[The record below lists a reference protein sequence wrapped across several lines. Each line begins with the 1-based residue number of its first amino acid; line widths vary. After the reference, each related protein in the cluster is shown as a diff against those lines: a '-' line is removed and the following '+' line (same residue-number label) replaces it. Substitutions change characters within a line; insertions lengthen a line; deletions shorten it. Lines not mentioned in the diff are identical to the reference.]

1 VARMTAWFD
10 TVKAC
15 VGWDLADQERVAE
28 LRNWLNSDRQE
39 LVEYLGQQLAQ
50 CKGAQA
56 LMSNKRFVRRLHG
69 TLDEWLAGLLEGA
82 FEGERAQE
90 RRAFGTGLPERDLT
104 FNDVI
109 LLEGLVRSRLFEL
122 ARRRLGEEAEAL
134 TATMRS
140 LDKALN
146 LDSALLYSGYLEV
159 RDAEL
164 ERTLLDRFLT
174 VTGFSR
180 TLYEHL
186 VEARNNGVAEV
197 ARAG

>member
-1 VARMTAWFD
+1 MKAWFD

-28 LRNWLNSDRQE
+28 LRSWLDSDLDQ
-39 LVEYLGQQLAQ
+39 VIEYLGQQLAQ

-69 TLDEWLAGLLEGA
+69 TLDEWLSGLLEGA

-90 RRAFGTGLPERDLT
+90 RRAFGTGLVERDLT

-109 LLEGLVRSRLFEL
+109 LLEGLVRSRILEL
-122 ARRRLGEEAEAL
+122 ARRRLGEDAEAL
-134 TATMRS
+134 SATMRS

-146 LDSALLYSGYLEV
+146 LDSALVYSGYLEV

-164 ERTLLDRFLT
+164 ERALLDRFLT

-180 TLYEHL
+180 TLYENL
-186 VEARNNGVAEV
+186 VEARNKGVAEV
-197 ARAG
+197 APVG

>member
-1 VARMTAWFD
+1 MTAWFD

-15 VGWDLADQERVAE
+15 VGWDLADQAQIAK
-28 LRNWLNSDRQE
+28 LRSWLNSNLSQV
-39 LVEYLGQQLAQ
+39 VEYLGEQLAE
-50 CKGAQA
+50 CKGAHA
-56 LMSNKRFVRRLHG
+56 LMSNKRFVRRLHA
-69 TLDEWLAGLLEGA
+69 TLGEWLSGLLEGA

-90 RRAFGTGLPERDLT
+90 RRAFGTGLLERDLT

-109 LLEGLVRSRLFEL
+109 LLEGLARSRLFEL
-122 ARRRLGEEAEAL
+122 AREQLSDDAEAL
-134 TATMRS
+134 SATMRS

-146 LDSALLYSGYLEV
+146 LDSALIYSGYLEV

-164 ERTLLDRFLT
+164 ERALLDRFLT

-180 TLYEHL
+180 TLYENL
-186 VEARNNGVAEV
+186 VEARSNGVAEV

>member
-1 VARMTAWFD
+1 MMAWFD

-15 VGWDLADQERVAE
+15 VGWDLTDQARIAE
-28 LRNWLNSDRQE
+28 LRAWLNSDLGE
-39 LVEYLGQQLAQ
+39 VIEYLGQQLAS
-50 CKGAQA
+50 CKGSQA

-69 TLDEWLAGLLEGA
+69 TLGEWLSGLLEGA

-109 LLEGLVRSRLFEL
+109 LLEGLVRGRLSEM
-122 ARRRLGEEAEAL
+122 AREHQGDDAEAL
-134 TATMRS
+134 SATMRS

-146 LDSALLYSGYLEV
+146 LDSALVYSGYLEV

-164 ERTLLDRFLT
+164 ERALLDRFLT

-180 TLYEHL
+180 TLYENL